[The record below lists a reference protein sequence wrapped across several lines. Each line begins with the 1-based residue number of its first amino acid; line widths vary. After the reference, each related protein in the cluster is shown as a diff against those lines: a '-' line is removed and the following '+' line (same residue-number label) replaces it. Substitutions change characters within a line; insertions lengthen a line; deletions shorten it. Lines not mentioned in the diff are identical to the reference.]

1 MDLQF
6 EFWWNVTFAKMHY
19 MILKNDFSTGV
30 RKSSARS
37 DLLTVALNIHLNS
50 ITNTCQ
56 RNIYFEHAQGK
67 YRRRGNSIDKM
78 LLLMLFSFDVII
90 IFSYSPKISIRPLFQ
105 QYPVVRNKYWKTS
118 HKHKAQSHNKYS
130 IFPNMPLQYLFYDE
144 YVS

>member
-19 MILKNDFSTGV
+19 IILKKWFFYWC
-30 RKSSARS
+30 KSSARS

-105 QYPVVRNKYWKTS
+105 QYPVVWNKYCKS
-118 HKHKAQSHNKYS
+118 AHKDEAQSHNEYT
-130 IFPNMPLQYLFYDE
+130 IIPNMLLQYLFYDE
-144 YVS
+144 YHG

>member
-19 MILKNDFSTGV
+19 IILKKWFFYWC
-30 RKSSARS
+30 KSSARS

-105 QYPVVRNKYWKTS
+105 QYPVVWNKYCKS
-118 HKHKAQSHNKYS
+118 AHKYEAQSHIEYT
-130 IFPNMPLQYLFYDE
+130 IFPNMLLQYLFYDE
-144 YVS
+144 YDG